1 MSTEQKPKKEF
12 KPEEFIQKVKA
23 VVMKKEWGSAIL
35 TQMNTIKLEVV
46 RVGNTDDI
54 MIRVSGQKPGNALK
68 IVTQEHLDNFME
80 LVDAIAANEGGLRDK
95 LQALRSILREGGYG
109 GAVAV

>member
-1 MSTEQKPKKEF
+1 MSAEQKPKKEF
-12 KPEEFIQKVKA
+12 NPEEFIQKVKT

-35 TQMNTIKLEVV
+35 TQMDTIKLEVV

-68 IVTQEHLDNFME
+68 IVTQTHLDNFIE
-80 LVDAIAANEGGLRDK
+80 LAEAITANEGGLRDK

-109 GAVAV
+109 GAVTI